1 MIIENCPGCAHH
13 LPILRDCAAFLQI
26 AGGSGLTPMLQVAQE
41 VTRNPEDKTEVT
53 LVFAN
58 VSEDDI
64 LLRKELDDMAKKHKN
79 FKVCWHPQI
88 PG

>member
-1 MIIENCPGCAHH
+1 M
-13 LPILRDCAAFLQI
+13 LQI
-26 AGGSGLTPMLQVAQE
+26 AQE
-41 VTRNPEDKTEVT
+41 VVRNPEDKTEVT

-79 FKVCWHPQI
+79 FNVSTNNAHI
-88 PG
+88 AVGTIFTAARLSGLL